1 MRHQKS
7 GRKLGRNS
15 AHRKAMF
22 RNMVASLFEHGS
34 IRTTDARAKE
44 LRKIADRMVTLGK
57 RNTVH
62 ARRHAAKT
70 VSDKAILAK
79 IFGEVAEGFAE
90 RNGGYTRIIKL
101 GNRRGDNAPLSLI
114 ELMPYGAPD
123 KKERKRPVAP
133 KITKRADTPATKERF
148 DEEAEAAAPV
158 AEEAAVESA
167 PEVAEAPAEE
177 ASVEASPEA
186 EAAPEEAA
194 EADAAPEAAEAPA
207 ADEPAEAADEA
218 KGEDKAS

>member
-22 RNMVASLFEHGS
+22 RNMVTSLFEHGS

-70 VSDKAILAK
+70 VQDKAILAK

-90 RNGGYTRIIKL
+90 RHGGYTRIIKL
-101 GNRRGDNAPLSLI
+101 GNRRGDNAPVSVI
-114 ELMPYGAPD
+114 ELMPYGAPEQ
-123 KKERKRPVAP
+123 KERKRPVAP
-133 KITKRADTPATKERF
+133 KITKRADTPQTKERF
-148 DEEAEAAAPV
+148 DEEAEAPVEAV
-158 AEEAAVESA
+158 AEEAVVEEAVA
-167 PEVAEAPAEE
+167 AEAPAEE
-177 ASVEASPEA
+177 VAV
-186 EAAPEEAA
+186 EEADSG
-194 EADAAPEAAEAPA
+194 DAAEVA
-207 ADEPAEAADEA
+207 
-218 KGEDKAS
+218 DKAEE